1 MPKIP
6 YKPDKTGDDDEDY
19 EIVSFEDFCDKSPGS
34 KTDLLTLNDN
44 INYRLCYE
52 SDKGSKAEDEG
63 EPSGKDAQELR
74 ETSLGGGKNVSW
86 KRRGSSSFAPFG
98 RHNATN
104 NKGSLFSGVVPKPK
118 NEGESSREHRYQ
130 RFSAQATFYQ
140 RLVEF
145 WQQCGSTLILMALVG
160 VLCVAVWVG
169 VVSLVGAGG
178 DQHYRKLWER
188 AHHADLL
195 AAAAAA
201 TTEKPTPEH
210 HYHDHNNLS
219 TKNKL
224 NITDKYR
231 KKPEL
236 NKKSYMERP
245 LATLNGLCSK
255 VTMDRRFDC
264 FPQDGASEEGCIKRG
279 CCWNATTTKYGSL
292 GKPYCFY
299 PPDYDTFHFVN
310 MSETRHG
317 ISVCLERMRPSGY
330 PGDFDLVNMD
340 FKYLSNGALQIKIY
354 DAENKRF
361 VPPYPEIPLVTGPIN
376 NLKYRV
382 VVESATVGFKVIRN
396 DDNVTILDSQNV
408 GGMILSDKFLQMST
422 LLPTNKIY
430 GIGERQGPL
439 RVDMNWQV
447 YTIFNSDS
455 VPVENTPLY
464 GSHPFHLGLEDSGKS
479 HGMVL
484 LNSNAMDIVTQ
495 PTPALTYRTIGGIL
509 NFLLVLG
516 DAPNEVLAEYTALVG
531 RPAMPPYWALGF
543 HLCKFNYG
551 SLNVTRDVWQKNRDA
566 GLPFD
571 VQWNDLDYMSNSND
585 FTYDTARFAGLPQ
598 FVRALH
604 RQHMHYVVLIDP
616 GISSS
621 EKPGE
626 YPPFDRGLELDI
638 FIKNS
643 SNMPFVGKVW
653 NKQTTVWPDFTHP
666 SAQAYWLE
674 MLKSLHDQVP
684 FDGAWIDM
692 NEPSNFLS
700 GPMYGHCEPED
711 LPYVPHGIRGDGLKT
726 KTLCMDAK
734 HYAGSHYDWHNLYSI
749 TESIATNFAM
759 TELRG
764 SRPFIISRSTFVGS
778 GRHAGHWSGD
788 VASAWHDMRMSIPE
802 MLAFSLFGVPL
813 MGADICGFRGNT
825 TVELCTR
832 WMQLGAFYPF
842 SRNHNSDTSIPQ
854 DPASLGPV
862 VLEASIRI
870 LRVRYSLLPLY
881 YTLFWRAKDSG
892 ATVARPLFAEF
903 PTDPLTHDI
912 DTQFM
917 IGPSIM
923 IAPILQPNTT
933 STQAYLPG
941 DLPWLVLTTEKKVPN
956 KYATIHEHGTV
967 LVRPGSIVPLQTP
980 SPRVPVSTYTTRSEP
995 LQLAVLEDSSGKAYG
1010 ELYWDD
1016 GDSLIS
1022 GPVSTYTT
1030 RSEPLQLIVL
1040 EDSTGK
1046 AYGELYWDDGDSL
1059 NSYEE
1064 KKYSHIEFYKQSTSV
1079 NSAVQWWGYGVP
1091 TVNNITI
1098 YSIEYPVKAVELND
1112 QPCKKPLCEFS
1123 YDAKDHILRV
1133 YNMNLSLDKPFSLT
1147 WTNKNS
1153 YPKLI
1158 VPNGGGHL
1166 AMVNET
1172 VVDCRY
1178 ADCTEI
1184 KKR

>member
-63 EPSGKDAQELR
+63 EPSGKDAQELK

-255 VTMDRRFDC
+255 VTTDRRFDC

-382 VVESATVGFKVIRN
+382 LVESATVGFKVIRN

-516 DAPNEVLAEYTALVG
+516 DAPNDVLAEYTALVG

-585 FTYDTARFAGLPQ
+585 FTYDADRFAGLPQ
-598 FVRALH
+598 FARALH

-854 DPASLGPV
+854 DPASLGPA

-892 ATVARPLFAEF
+892 ATVARPMFAEF
-903 PTDPLTHDI
+903 PTDPLTHDM

-941 DLPWLVLTTEKKVPN
+941 DLPWLVLTTEKKAPN

-995 LQLAVLEDSSGKAYG
+995 LQLIVLEDSS
-1010 ELYWDD
+1010 
-1016 GDSLIS
+1016 
-1022 GPVSTYTT
+1022 
-1030 RSEPLQLIVL
+1030 
-1040 EDSTGK
+1040 GK

-1098 YSIEYPVKAVELND
+1098 YSIEYPVKTVELND
-1112 QPCKKPLCEFS
+1112 QPCKKPLCEFA
-1123 YDAKDHILRV
+1123 YDAKEYILRV

-1166 AMVNET
+1166 ALVNET